1 MLYSLYEV
9 IILITKNEQFTI
21 SQKLQEA
28 MNKSNLSYGEI
39 ANLTNIPKSAIH
51 RYISGET
58 PKIPL
63 DRLEKIAQ
71 TLGVSAAWVIGWD
84 KQNENNKSFPTP
96 KTTDEFITFPVL
108 GEIAAGYDSIALED
122 WDGDVVD
129 IPTSYL
135 KGRTAAD
142 FFVLRVKGDS
152 MYPAYHDND
161 RVLILKQTTLNYSGQ
176 VGAILYDGEYAT
188 LKKVEYVTGEDWLRL
203 IPINP
208 THPPKMIQ
216 DTDLERCRVIGIPKL
231 LIRDI
236 EN

>member
-1 MLYSLYEV
+1 MKKQDFDLKAFSKRFSELLNNSNENTHSLAKK
-9 IILITKNEQFTI
+9 LGLNPGTI
-21 SQKLQEA
+21 SRYANGLMAPKLPTLYA
-28 MNKSNLSYGEI
+28 I
-39 ANLTNIPKSAIH
+39 ADIFDVNPVWLFGFDAPKN
-51 RYISGET
+51 T
-58 PKIPL
+58 
-63 DRLEKIAQ
+63 
-71 TLGVSAAWVIGWD
+71 
-84 KQNENNKSFPTP
+84 ENNSASKSFPSP
-96 KTTDEFITFPVL
+96 KTTDDFVTFPVL

-122 WDGDVVD
+122 WDGDIVD

-135 KGRTAAD
+135 KGRTASD
-142 FFVLRVKGDS
+142 FFVLKVKGDS
-152 MYPAYHDND
+152 MYPAYHEND
-161 RVLILKQTTLNYSGQ
+161 KVLILKQTTLNYSGQ